1 MTEHVPAPTSEESEM
16 TPTTVRAERK
26 PVLHLHGVRKKYGGR
41 TVVDVAD
48 LALGAHP
55 IEGLIGP
62 NGAGKTTLM
71 KLVTQAVPASEGR
84 IVYHRAGDGS
94 GERDLAR
101 MTQDAIARAGVVK
114 SNQVIQ
120 DFDSLTIRESLL
132 LALASSSRE
141 KFFRLFGERAFRRE
155 AQASIDEYLG
165 YFDFADPDG
174 HAGSAGEKKLL
185 DIVRCLL
192 LRPAFLLLDEPTAGL
207 PQEDTDRVME
217 LMRRKTADGEF
228 SLLIIEHDL
237 DLIWGS
243 CSYVHF
249 MAEGHVVL
257 QGTPEEVR
265 ANDML
270 AEKYLGG
277 THA

>member
-1 MTEHVPAPTSEESEM
+1 MTASHPHSNSE
-16 TPTTVRAERK
+16 
-26 PVLHLHGVRKKYGGR
+26 PVLRLHGVRKKYGGR

-71 KLVTQAVPASEGR
+71 KLVTRAIPASEGQ
-84 IVYHRAGDGS
+84 IMYHPPAGEGGS
-94 GERDLAR
+94 RDLAR
-101 MTQDAIARAGVVK
+101 MAQDAIARAGVLK
-114 SNQVIQ
+114 SNQLIQ

-132 LALASSSRE
+132 LALASSGRE
-141 KFFRLFGERAFRRE
+141 RFYRLFGEKAFRRG
-155 AQASIDEYLG
+155 AQGAIDEYLD
-165 YFDFADPDG
+165 YFHFRDPDA

-192 LRPAFLLLDEPTAGL
+192 LRPKFLLLDEPTAGL

-217 LMRRKTADGEF
+217 LMRRKTTAGEF

-243 CSYVHF
+243 CTHVHF
-249 MAEGHVVL
+249 MADGHVVL
-257 QGTPEEVR
+257 QGSPEEVR
-265 ANDML
+265 ANNML

-277 THA
+277 SHA